1 MKKNTLLSFASFL
14 LKLTNF
20 VLLLAIV
27 AITIIFIHFQMDD
40 ESYEGWYIEKPIENK
55 SVKFKKEY
63 GDFLKDSQK
72 LYLTD
77 WKNPSLYFTYFKFF
91 GILSLTFLAISQFK
105 NILNSV
111 RFRKTFKK
119 ANVIAFRRIGIYCIA
134 LSIISGVSDWDF
146 GNYHVSGFH
155 IDFDFLIIALLAFI
169 FAEIFK
175 EGNQLMEENKLTV

>member
-1 MKKNTLLSFASFL
+1 MKKNTILSIASFL
-14 LKLTNF
+14 FKLTNF

-27 AITIIFIHFQMDD
+27 AITIIFIHFQMDY
-40 ESYEGWYIEKPIENK
+40 ESYEGWYLEKPIEHK
-55 SVKFKKEY
+55 SVNFKKEY
-63 GDFLKDSQK
+63 GEFVRDSQK

-77 WKNPSLYFTYFKFF
+77 WKNASLYFTYLKFI
-91 GILSLTFLAISQFK
+91 GTIGLTYLAISQFQ

-111 RFRKTFKK
+111 RTRKTFKK
-119 ANVIAFRRIGIYCIA
+119 ANVSAFRRIGIYCIA

-146 GNYHVSGFH
+146 GNYHTSTLN
-155 IDFDFLIIALLAFI
+155 IDFNVLIIALSAFI